1 MLRKEIPKRRL
12 GSSIKPVTKMVDA
25 HGVATPLDE
34 NCLERYDDLPTE
46 NDPKGTRCY
55 FYSVSQS
62 IRLQLR
68 FN

>member
-1 MLRKEIPKRRL
+1 
-12 GSSIKPVTKMVDA
+12 MVDA

-55 FYSVSQS
+55 YYSVSQS
-62 IRLQLR
+62 VTLSIATLKH
-68 FN
+68 